1 MMNFN
6 VENNVLVIFL
16 SGRVDSSNAD
26 SVGAE
31 FEKILSENS
40 HGSLIFD
47 AENLEYIS
55 SAGLRVV
62 LKVKKK
68 EAEMKI
74 VNASAEVY
82 DIFDMTGFTEMI
94 KVEKAYK
101 KLSVEGCKVIGEG
114 AKGVVYRYNG
124 DTVVKVYKNA
134 DSLPDIKK
142 ERELARRAFVLGIP
156 TAISYDVVKVGE
168 SYGSVF
174 ELLDAKSYSELIKE
188 NKEKCDEYIAEVA
201 ELLRRIHTTQ
211 VEKDDMPDVKIVINR
226 WLKYSQPYLKETTT
240 EKIRKMIDET
250 PDTLNMLHCDFH
262 TNNIMSQ
269 NGEIL
274 LIDMDTLSHG
284 YPVFEL
290 ANIYAAYVGFGE
302 VYPVQVEKFIG
313 LSYET
318 AGYVWKNLLAGYL
331 QTDDAAR
338 IKEVENKVRLL
349 WYIRYIQHVARR
361 EDVSKEESE
370 KLVSYSCKQAENL
383 IDSVDTFVF

>member
-6 VENNVLVIFL
+6 VNDNVLVIYPT
-16 SGRVDSSNAD
+16 GRIDSSNAD

-31 FEKILSENS
+31 IDKIISENS
-40 HGSLIFD
+40 HESLIID
-47 AENLEYIS
+47 VEGLEYIS

-74 VNASAEVY
+74 INASAEVY

-94 KVEKAYK
+94 NVEKAYK
-101 KLSVEGCKVIGEG
+101 KLSVDGCTVIGQG

-156 TAISYDVVKVGE
+156 TAISYDIVKLGE

-174 ELLDAKSYSELIKE
+174 ELIDAKSYSELIAAD
-188 NKEKCDEYIAEVA
+188 NEKRDEYIAEVA
-201 ELLRRIHTTQ
+201 ELMHKIHETQ
-211 VEKDDMPDVKIVINR
+211 VKEDDMPDVKIIINR
-226 WLKYSQPYLKETTT
+226 WLKYSMPYLDEKTA

-262 TNNIMSQ
+262 TNNILSQ

-284 YPVFEL
+284 HPVFEL

-302 VYPVQVEKFIG
+302 VYPEVVEKFIG
-313 LSYET
+313 LPYET
-318 AGYVWKNLLAGYL
+318 ACYVWKKLLADYL
-331 QTDDAAR
+331 GTDDAEK
-338 IKEVENKVRLL
+338 IEEVENKARLL
-349 WYIRYIQHVARR
+349 WYIRYIQHIVRR
-361 EDVSKEESE
+361 DNGE
-370 KLVSYSCKQAENL
+370 KAEIDKIVGYCCEQIRNL
-383 IDSVDTFVF
+383 IDSVDTLVF